1 MKNSIENFTNI
12 IEDVNNIITL
22 LLEESDA
29 EKKKDVKSI
38 RKEISD
44 LKKLI
49 RNKGSESSFDF
60 TKIRL
65 RFDSE
70 YELKLPKYGLETFNR
85 KLKGEMYFSVLEG
98 TDEYMDIK
106 TTSFPDTFRIRL
118 TYKTLEE
125 LKNQTGKAILIYK
138 RGREKLRGEETNVTY
153 KILKKS

>member
-1 MKNSIENFTNI
+1 MKNSIENFTTI
-12 IEDVNNIITL
+12 IEDVNDIISTL
-22 LLEESDA
+22 LEQSDA

-49 RNKGSESSFDF
+49 RNKDSESSFDF
-60 TKIRL
+60 SRIRL
-65 RFDSE
+65 RFDGE
-70 YELKLPKYGLETFNR
+70 YELQLPKYGVETFNR
-85 KLKGEMYFSVLEG
+85 KLKGEMYFTVLGG

-106 TTSFPDTFRIRL
+106 TTSFPNTFRIRL

-125 LKNQTGKAILIYK
+125 LKNQTGKAFLIYR
-138 RGREKLRGEETNVTY
+138 RGREKLKGEETNVTY